1 MSDKIIVL
9 VYVDDTL
16 IYSPKREWID
26 EFLGKLQNQQNV
38 TLEIEDSVAGFLG
51 VHIERNDSDGTITL
65 TQKGLIK
72 RIVEAL
78 HIGDKPMKRTPA
90 SKDPL
95 VANKNGTPAQ
105 CKFSYPSV
113 IGMLQYLQAH
123 SRPDITYAVSQCAR
137 YTHDPKTTHE
147 EALERIGQYL
157 KGTMEKGLILRPTY
171 DNLNVDCYVDA
182 DFAGLW
188 PHEDKM
194 DPSCVKSRTGFAI
207 CIANYPVI
215 WQSKLQSD
223 IATSTMEAEYTAL
236 SVAMKSVLPL
246 LELLKTVARGVGMTE
261 DQSTKFK
268 TTVWED
274 NNGALTLAN
283 MEPGRFTPRSKFYA
297 IRMHWFRSHLKPNRV
312 TVEKIETSKQRAD
325 IMTKGLTKDTFE
337 TIRKLLCGW

>member
-1 MSDKIIVL
+1 
-9 VYVDDTL
+9 
-16 IYSPKREWID
+16 
-26 EFLGKLQNQQNV
+26 
-38 TLEIEDSVAGFLG
+38 
-51 VHIERNDSDGTITL
+51 
-65 TQKGLIK
+65 
-72 RIVEAL
+72 
-78 HIGDKPMKRTPA
+78 
-90 SKDPL
+90 
-95 VANKNGTPAQ
+95 
-105 CKFSYPSV
+105 
-113 IGMLQYLQAH
+113 
-123 SRPDITYAVSQCAR
+123 
-137 YTHDPKTTHE
+137 
-147 EALERIGQYL
+147 
-157 KGTMEKGLILRPTY
+157 
-171 DNLNVDCYVDA
+171 
-182 DFAGLW
+182 
-188 PHEDKM
+188 M

-207 CIANYPVI
+207 CIANCPVI
-215 WQSKLQSD
+215 WQSKLQLD

-246 LELLKTVARGVGMTE
+246 LDLLKTVARGVGMTE